1 MIYLFEIIDSTLKG
15 VFGGLNQTL
24 IKIFF
29 AILIFLAGFILG
41 KLLGRILYKFLT
53 EMELNKFF
61 RESLHLKANIEH
73 ILSEMLSYTI
83 YVIALIAALEEI
95 GVANIV
101 LYLISATVIL
111 LILISFF
118 LAIRDI
124 LPNFIAGLYLYSRE
138 GLKQGVTVE
147 IDELKGEF
155 MHIDLFHLRIKTKAG
170 DILYI
175 PNSAAAKAKIK
186 IKKN

>member
-1 MIYLFEIIDSTLKG
+1 MIYLLGIIDSTLKN
-15 VFGGLNQTL
+15 VFGGLNQTVVKVFL
-24 IKIFF
+24 

-41 KLLGRILYKFLT
+41 KLLGRILYKFLN
-53 EMELNKFF
+53 EIELNKFF

-73 ILSEMLSYTI
+73 ILSEILSYSI
-83 YVIALIAALEEI
+83 YIIALIAALEEI
-95 GVANIV
+95 GIANTV
-101 LYLISATVIL
+101 LYLISAAVIL

-124 LPNFIAGLYLYSRE
+124 LPNFISGLYLYSRE
-138 GLKQGVTVE
+138 GLKPGMNIE

-155 MHIDLFHLRIKTKAG
+155 IHIDLFHIRIKTKTG

-175 PNSAAAKAKIK
+175 PNSAAAKAKLK